1 MFAIHRTIF
10 TATALVASLS
20 VAPCVTAQ
28 SSMNVTPVETAL
40 LPLFCWAQLEV
51 PNVSG
56 DDFHIRDCGPAAN
69 HYCSG
74 LIYMIRAKH
83 TSRKWE
89 RMALLGHAD
98 TDVRYTEKA
107 IADYPKCSIRESVV
121 SARAELNSL
130 YTIYG
135 VKRPT
140 AR

>member
-28 SSMNVTPVETAL
+28 MNPTTVEIAL
-40 LPLFCWAQLEV
+40 LPQFCWAQLNV
-51 PNVSG
+51 PDAKG

-83 TSRKWE
+83 TSKKSDRVG
-89 RMALLGHAD
+89 LLGRAD

-107 IADYPKCSIRESVV
+107 IADYPKCSIRESVT
-121 SARAELNSL
+121 STRAELNSL
-130 YTIYG
+130 YSIYG
-135 VKRPT
+135 LKRPV
-140 AR
+140 AQ